1 MSDKSAFLEIP
12 QRGPRLA
19 RAMFFLVLL
28 SLVSFLGLEAQA
40 KVFRN
45 SYIQFELPPRWEC
58 QLEGTEWVCRNS
70 NEKEAPE
77 AIIVLTAKEVGPS
90 DTLEQYEAHLRVART
105 MPGPGGQPTPSVVKH
120 VRQRQIGGLAWVDG
134 LHMSSEVP
142 NYYTR
147 YLGAVKQ
154 KIAVLVTFSAHQR
167 FYTKYSTD
175 FFNAIESLKI
185 VASAD
190 LFGTKANGVGSG
202 SGEVIGPG
210 GSGGPMGFAE
220 DFPDESKGKKS
231 DKEKLFI
238 FGILIAAI
246 GGYLILK
253 RRKKDKGRL

>member
-1 MSDKSAFLEIP
+1 MTQKASFINSFSGRSPISGGLLLLIPLFLI
-12 QRGPRLA
+12 
-19 RAMFFLVLL
+19 LVAGQQ
-28 SLVSFLGLEAQA
+28 SQA

-45 SYIQFELPPRWEC
+45 SYIQFELPPRWDC

-90 DTLEQYEAHLRVART
+90 DTVEQYEAHLKVART
-105 MPGPGGQPTPSVVKH
+105 MPGPGGQPQASTVKH
-120 VRQRQIGGLAWVDG
+120 VRQRQIGGINWVDG

-185 VASAD
+185 VASPD
-190 LFGTKANGVGSG
+190 LFGTKNNGVGAG

-210 GSGGPMGFAE
+210 GSSGPMGFAE

-238 FGILIAAI
+238 FGILVAAI

-253 RRKKDKGRL
+253 RRKKNKS